1 MTDLLKMCITQGY
14 VPPGC
19 KLDGTMA
26 WLLVKDGK
34 NPCIGCNA
42 DCVHRKTPP
51 TQNQIQWFKEQCE
64 TEKTEEQE
72 KLERIKK
79 REILGTNS
87 DPIIYVDAGAHN
99 TVIIAIVPNAEKG
112 YVKRCKESIEEVV
125 AYIEIMSKKHNAKQV
140 IIPLN
145 GYGIAIYRLLVDRNL
160 KWLDIVP
167 IWCMSDRFM

>member
-1 MTDLLKMCITQGY
+1 MIDILKMCITQGY

-19 KLDGTMA
+19 KLDGTMV

-51 TQNQIQWFKEQCE
+51 TQEQVQWFKEQRE
-64 TEKTEEQE
+64 TEKTEERE
-72 KLERIKK
+72 KLERIRK

-87 DPIIYVDAGAHN
+87 DPIIYVDTDAHSA
-99 TVIIAIVPNAEKG
+99 IIMAIVPNSEKG
-112 YVKRCKESIEEVV
+112 YIKRCRESVEEAA
-125 AYIEIMSKKHNAKQV
+125 AYIEIMCKEHNAKQV

-145 GYGIAIYRLLVDRNL
+145 GYGIAIYRILADKNL

-167 IWCMSDRFM
+167 IRCMSDRFV